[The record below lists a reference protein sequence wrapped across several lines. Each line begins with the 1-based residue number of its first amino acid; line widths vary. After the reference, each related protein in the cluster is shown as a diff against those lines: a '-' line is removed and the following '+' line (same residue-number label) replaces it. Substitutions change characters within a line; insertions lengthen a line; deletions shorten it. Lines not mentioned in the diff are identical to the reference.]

1 MTKEKALEIFA
12 ADFMGSSDLKVVEAI
27 KSITRIIILE
37 NKDTLFNENE
47 KADYF
52 YYVVSGN
59 IKLSKISHDGKEI
72 IIRIVHN
79 NEIFAEAVLY
89 GRNTYPVNST
99 AINKTYLLAI
109 NVSGFKELCFTNQ
122 EFILKLFVTM
132 SHQLRYFVDM
142 INDLTSADTTSRLL
156 KYLYNLKEKTGSST
170 ITLPISKRDLAMLL
184 GAAPETVSRIF
195 AKLQN
200 DGFIS
205 FNGKKITMIKDI
217 NEYIN

>member
-12 ADFMGSSDLKVVEAI
+12 ADFMDISDLKILEAL
-27 KSITRIIILE
+27 KPITKIITLE
-37 NKDTLFNENE
+37 NKYTLFNENE

-89 GRNTYPVNST
+89 GRNTYPVNAVS
-99 AINKTYLLAI
+99 INKTYLLAI
-109 NVSGFKELCFTNQ
+109 SISGFKELCFTNQ
-122 EFILKLFVTM
+122 EFMLKLFITM

-142 INDLTSADTTSRLL
+142 VNDLTSADTTSRLL

-170 ITLPISKRDLAMLL
+170 ITLPISKRDLSMLL

-195 AKLQN
+195 TKLQN
-200 DGFIS
+200 DKFIS
-205 FNGKKITMIKDI
+205 FNGKEITILKDI
-217 NEYIN
+217 NDYTN

>member
-1 MTKEKALEIFA
+1 MTKEKALEIFTT
-12 ADFMGSSDLKVVEAI
+12 DFMGTSDLKILEAV
-27 KSITRIIILE
+27 KPITRVVTLE

-47 KADYF
+47 KADFF
-52 YYVVSGN
+52 YYVINGN

-89 GRNTYPVNST
+89 GRNTYPVNAA
-99 AINKTYLLAI
+99 AINKTHLLAI

-122 EFILKLFVTM
+122 EFMLKLFIVM

-142 INDLTSADTTSRLL
+142 VNDLTSADTTSRLL
-156 KYLYNLKEKTGSST
+156 KYLYNLKEKTGSSI

-184 GAAPETVSRIF
+184 GAAPETISRIF
-195 AKLQN
+195 TKLQN
-200 DGFIS
+200 DEFIS
-205 FNGKKITMIKDI
+205 FNGKDITILKDI
-217 NEYIN
+217 NDYTN

>member
-12 ADFMGSSDLKVVEAI
+12 SKFMGTSDLKIVEAV
-27 KSITRIIILE
+27 KPITKVVILE

-52 YYVVSGN
+52 YYVISGN
-59 IKLSKISHDGKEI
+59 IKLSKINLDGKEM
-72 IIRIVHN
+72 IIRIVHS
-79 NEIFAEAVLY
+79 NEIFAEAMLY
-89 GRNTYPVNST
+89 GRNTYPVNAVS
-99 AINKTYLLAI
+99 INKTYLLAI
-109 NVSGFKELCFTNQ
+109 SISGFKELCFTNQ
-122 EFILKLFVTM
+122 EFMLKLFITM

-142 INDLTSADTTSRLL
+142 VNDLTSADTTSRLL

-170 ITLPISKRDLAMLL
+170 ITLPISKRDLSMLL

-195 AKLQN
+195 TKLQN

-205 FNGKKITMIKDI
+205 FNGKEITIIKDI
-217 NEYIN
+217 NDYIN

>member
-1 MTKEKALEIFA
+1 MTKEKALAIFA
-12 ADFMGSSDLKVVEAI
+12 SEFMGTSDLKIIEAV
-27 KSITRIIILE
+27 KPITRIIMLE
-37 NKDTLFNENE
+37 NKDTLFLENE

-59 IKLSKISHDGKEI
+59 IKLSKISPDGKEI

-89 GRNTYPVNST
+89 GRNTYPVNAAS
-99 AINKTYLLAI
+99 INKTYLLAI
-109 NVSGFKELCFTNQ
+109 NTAGFKELCFTNQ
-122 EFILKLFVTM
+122 EFILKLFITM

-156 KYLYNLKEKTGSST
+156 KYLYNLKEKKGSST

-184 GAAPETVSRIF
+184 GAAPETLSRIF
-195 AKLQN
+195 SKLQN

-205 FNGKKITMIKDI
+205 FNVKEITIIKDT
-217 NEYIN
+217 NDYLP

>member
-12 ADFMGSSDLKVVEAI
+12 SKFMGTSDLKIVEAV
-27 KSITRIIILE
+27 KPITKIITLE
-37 NKDTLFNENE
+37 NKYTLFNENE
-47 KADYF
+47 KADFF
-52 YYVVSGN
+52 YYVINGN

-89 GRNTYPVNST
+89 GRNTYPVNAVS
-99 AINKTYLLAI
+99 INKTYLLAI
-109 NVSGFKELCFTNQ
+109 SISGFKELCFTNQ
-122 EFILKLFVTM
+122 EFMLKLFITM

-142 INDLTSADTTSRLL
+142 VNDLTSADTTSRLL
-156 KYLYNLKEKTGSST
+156 KYLYNLKAKTGSST

-195 AKLQN
+195 TKLQN
-200 DGFIS
+200 DGVIS
-205 FNGKKITMIKDI
+205 FNGKEITIIKNI
-217 NEYIN
+217 NDYIN

>member
-12 ADFMGSSDLKVVEAI
+12 LDFMGTSDIKIIEAV
-27 KSITRIIILE
+27 KPVTRLIMLE
-37 NKDTLFNENE
+37 NKDILFNENE
-47 KADYF
+47 KAEFF
-52 YYVVSGN
+52 YYTVNGN
-59 IKLSKISHDGKEI
+59 IKLSKISPNGKEI
-72 IIRIVHN
+72 IIRIVHS

-99 AINKTYLLAI
+99 ALNKSYLLAI
-109 NVSGFKELCFTNQ
+109 STAGFKELCFTNQ

-156 KYLYNLKEKTGSST
+156 KYLHNLKEKTGSST
-170 ITLPISKRDLAMLL
+170 VKLPMSKRDLAMLL

-205 FNGKKITMIKDI
+205 FNGKEITILKDI
-217 NEYIN
+217 NDYKN

>member
-27 KSITRIIILE
+27 KSITRIIMLE

-205 FNGKKITMIKDI
+205 FNGKEITIIKDI
-217 NEYIN
+217 NDYIN